1 VSSASDDR
9 DGPSAVDA
17 ARAITRASSE
27 LVHAVR
33 SDTRGRVVGRKFFP
47 SRADIVALLDLYFP
61 LLWPGYGPGDSV
73 ADSALE
79 EHVASHVTRL
89 YAALSTQLERC
100 LCYAQES
107 ALEVPACRQHGRDLA
122 TELVADLPRVRRG
135 LLLDLQAALDG
146 DPAATNLDEIVLA
159 YPGLYAITVHRI
171 AHELHALGVPLAP
184 RVLSEHA
191 HTWTGADIHPG
202 ATIGESFFIDH
213 ATGVVVGET
222 AVIGAR
228 VKLYQGVTLGA
239 LSMPKDERGQII
251 RGRKRHPTVEDDVTV
266 YANATVL
273 GGDTVLGKGS
283 TIGGGVFLTKSVPP
297 YTRVALDNSR
307 VRIGSPLAPDFEI

>member
-1 VSSASDDR
+1 MTERADDAGGA
-9 DGPSAVDA
+9 DT
-17 ARAITRASSE
+17 RAIERASSE
-27 LVHAVR
+27 LLESIRGDA
-33 SDTRGRVVGRKFFP
+33 RGRVVDRTFFP
-47 SRADIVALLDLYFP
+47 SRVDIVGLLDLYFP
-61 LLWPGYGPGDSV
+61 LLWPGYGPREALTD
-73 ADSALE
+73 AALE
-79 EHVASHVTRL
+79 RHVGQHVTRL
-89 YAALSTQLERC
+89 YAALATQLERC
-100 LCYAQES
+100 LCYAEES
-107 ALEVPACRQHGRDLA
+107 HVEVPRCRQHGRELA
-122 TELVADLPRVRRG
+122 TEIVAGLPEVRRK

-171 AHELHALGVPLAP
+171 AHPMHVLGVPLAP

-191 HTWTGADIHPG
+191 HTATGADIHPG

-222 AVIGAR
+222 ATIGAR

-273 GGDTVLGKGS
+273 GGDTVLGRGS
-283 TIGGGVFLTKSVPP
+283 VIGGGVFLTRSVAP
-297 YTRVALDNSR
+297 YTRVALDKSG
-307 VRIGSPLAPDFEI
+307 VRIGSPVAPDFEI